1 MNNILNA
8 FLSNLFFWTVIF
20 ANVIFGTSVF
30 QAFAQDE
37 AQSEG
42 VWEWEELATM
52 PQAISNNS
60 VTAATI
66 DGVPHVFSFSGIDTS
81 KIYSGIS
88 NKSFR
93 YNVETNEWDTIPD
106 LPMDLTVIAAGASTV
121 KNKIYIAGGYHVLAS
136 GNEISV
142 DNIHIYDPE
151 TNTYTAGA
159 PIPIAIDDQVQAVWR
174 DSLIY
179 LVTGWSQNGNV
190 PDVQIYD
197 TANDVWLEGTP
208 VENNNI
214 YRAFG
219 ASGAIIEDTIYYT
232 GGSSPFVLRPF
243 LRKGIINPENPTEIE
258 WSFVEDSLALGYRA
272 AATTFK
278 ANEETEEQAMWLGG
292 GLVSYNYDGIAYNGS
307 GGVPATDRLVFYS
320 PKTDSL
326 TSENGLIPPTMDL
339 RGLAKISDTEFIV
352 AGGMKEEQM
361 VTDRTFALRW
371 VEPMDTMVNDT
382 MMQDTMMNDTT
393 MMGLFSIPS
402 SINASLEKDETPYN
416 IGYNRE
422 NAEVRILSKRDIEG
436 DGENN
441 EYGYIA
447 DIDMN
452 YVVQVLD
459 ANARVVMMM
468 NEVNDGRFS
477 MAHLPNGLYFI
488 RISVGSNELSGVW
501 TERVLKY

>member
-37 AQSEG
+37 EG
-42 VWEWEELATM
+42 YWEWEELATM

-60 VTAATI
+60 VTMATI

-142 DNIHIYDPE
+142 DNLHIYDPE
-151 TNTYTAGA
+151 TNTYEAGA
-159 PIPIAIDDQVQAVWR
+159 PIPRAIDDQVQAVWK

-179 LVTGWSQNGNV
+179 LVTGWSDNGNY

-197 TANDVWLEGTP
+197 PANDVWLEGTP

-214 YRAFG
+214 YKAFG
-219 ASGAIIEDTIYYT
+219 ASGAIIGDTIYYT

-243 LRKGIINPENPTEIE
+243 LRKGIINPDNPTEIE

-272 AATTFK
+272 GATTFK
-278 ANEETEEQAMWLGG
+278 ANEETEEKAMWLGG
-292 GLVSYNYDGIAYNGS
+292 GLVSYNYDGIAYNGT

-320 PKTDSL
+320 PATDSM
-326 TSENGLIPPTMDL
+326 TSENGVIPPTMDL
-339 RGLAKISDTEFIV
+339 RGLGKISDTEFIV
-352 AGGMKEEQM
+352 AGGMKEEQT

-371 VEPMDTMVNDT
+371 IEPMDTMVNDT

-393 MMGLFSIPS
+393 MMGLFSIT
-402 SINASLEKDETPYN
+402 SLEGDNSPFS
-416 IGYNRE
+416 IGYNQE

-441 EYGYIA
+441 GYGYIA
-447 DIDMN
+447 DNSGNIDKV
-452 YVVQVLD
+452 YEIQVLD
-459 ANARVVMMM
+459 ANASVVITV
-468 NEVNDGRFS
+468 NEINNGRFS
-477 MAHLPNGLYFI
+477 LAHLPNGLYFI
-488 RISVGSNELSGVW
+488 RISVASDELNGVW
-501 TERVLKY
+501 TERIMKY